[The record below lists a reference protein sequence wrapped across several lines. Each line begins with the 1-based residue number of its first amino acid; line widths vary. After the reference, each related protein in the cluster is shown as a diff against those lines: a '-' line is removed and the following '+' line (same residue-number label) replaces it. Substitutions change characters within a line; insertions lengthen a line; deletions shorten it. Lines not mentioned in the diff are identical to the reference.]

1 MSGRLEGKK
10 VLVTG
15 GAIGIGKAIAL
26 AAAREGAQVIVVDL
40 DEAGA
45 QAAVKQIEPAGGK
58 GAAFAKDISDY
69 AAVESL
75 ASELRGRALLP
86 DILVNNAATWIVKP
100 FLETGPADWQQGLRV
115 TLLGTLT
122 CCRVFLPEMV
132 ARGSGAIVN
141 IASDAGRVGE
151 PSWSVY
157 SAAKGGVIAFTKA
170 LAKEVGPRGIR
181 VNAVSPGL
189 TRTEKVKAFLPD
201 PAPMVKR
208 YPLGRLGE
216 PEDVAQ
222 AVVFL
227 ASDRAAF
234 ITGQVLSV
242 SGGYSMVG

>member
-1 MSGRLEGKK
+1 MAGCLEGKR

-15 GAIGIGKAIAL
+15 GAIGIGKAIGW
-26 AAAREGAQVIVVDL
+26 AAAGEGAEVLIVDL
-40 DEAGA
+40 DGAGA
-45 QAAVKQIEPAGGK
+45 RTAIQEIERAGGK
-58 GAAFAKDISDY
+58 AAAFAADVSDY
-69 AAVESL
+69 AEVMRL
-75 ASELRGRALLP
+75 AAELQSRALAP
-86 DILVNNAATWIVKP
+86 DVLVNNAATWIVKP
-100 FLETGPADWQQGLRV
+100 FLETTPADWEKDLQV

-122 CCRVFLPEMV
+122 CCRVFLPEMA
-132 ARGSGAIVN
+132 ARGAGAIVN

-157 SAAKGGVIAFTKA
+157 SAAKAGVIAFTKA
-170 LAKEVGPRGIR
+170 LAQEVGRSGVR

-189 TRTEKVKAFLPD
+189 TRTEKVRAFIPD
-201 PAPMVKR
+201 PEKMARR